1 MEYPFSLLTE
11 YFVRENNINVND
23 TYEIVTI
30 PARELIGANRFD
42 LMAKWI
48 YIDAREKQVDMSWAT
63 EVYYDNI
70 NAFSCGKFTEPG
82 TEEKNSFQR
91 YLTEFEKLIADIK
104 NNGFDSSKSIIP
116 VGKNN
121 ILLDGSHRVAVAAY
135 YHKDITIIR
144 FPKLTR
150 EYNYVYFRNYLMSD
164 KSMGYMATYY
174 AHIKSNCYMACL
186 WPVSDLS
193 HYSEV
198 KQEIEQIGQIIY
210 DQDVYLTYQ
219 GMKNFMVQIYGHQ
232 AWTGSIENHF
242 DGVKGKTDAC
252 YKGGQA
258 VRTILFEADSFNEV
272 VEVKRRIRSIFGL
285 ENHSVHISDNQAET
299 EAMVDLLYNANS
311 VHFLNFAEPYKYSS
325 IYKKSLELKDAIVQR
340 GYELKR
346 FIIDSSA
353 VLEVCGLREAR
364 DVDFLTDYLD
374 VSFDTI
380 DDVDNHESQMKYY
393 GVEIQ
398 NLLYNPEHYFCFNG
412 MKYLSVSRLQE
423 MKECRNEPKDIAD
436 VELCRKFLAYEK
448 KIPLNFRIGS
458 KEKVLKYQKQ
468 YADYGHGSYTIEDY
482 YKLRIRNYI
491 NGILVRFSIEN
502 IVAVLRHIY
511 CCTKKR
517 KLKNRNLSIIASN
530 CNGGVISNDLGLQHN
545 SPFVNLFLK
554 ADDYV
559 KMLSDLKGYMNYEL
573 KFVKEIDSIYGEVSY
588 PTAYLKDV
596 KIYFMHYSSEQDAL
610 KAWERRKKRINWD
623 NLYILFSDR
632 SGCTQKDLEDF
643 DMLSFKNKV
652 VFTHIKHPEIQSS
665 FYIKGYENEGKVG
678 ILSEYKNKYA
688 IKRQLDQ
695 FDFVKWFN
703 KKEKDDKR

>member
-1 MEYPFSLLTE
+1 
-11 YFVRENNINVND
+11 
-23 TYEIVTI
+23 
-30 PARELIGANRFD
+30 
-42 LMAKWI
+42 
-48 YIDAREKQVDMSWAT
+48 
-63 EVYYDNI
+63 
-70 NAFSCGKFTEPG
+70 
-82 TEEKNSFQR
+82 
-91 YLTEFEKLIADIK
+91 
-104 NNGFDSSKSIIP
+104 
-116 VGKNN
+116 
-121 ILLDGSHRVAVAAY
+121 
-135 YHKDITIIR
+135 
-144 FPKLTR
+144 
-150 EYNYVYFRNYLMSD
+150 
-164 KSMGYMATYY
+164 
-174 AHIKSNCYMACL
+174 
-186 WPVSDLS
+186 
-193 HYSEV
+193 
-198 KQEIEQIGQIIY
+198 
-210 DQDVYLTYQ
+210 
-219 GMKNFMVQIYGHQ
+219 
-232 AWTGSIENHF
+232 
-242 DGVKGKTDAC
+242 
-252 YKGGQA
+252 
-258 VRTILFEADSFNEV
+258 
-272 VEVKRRIRSIFGL
+272 
-285 ENHSVHISDNQAET
+285 
-299 EAMVDLLYNANS
+299 MVDLLYNANS